1 MNSKNNTIVDLYGL
15 STEANYCTCVDDC
28 RHSHAPTITRTRVAT
43 FSSQKL
49 AEEYVKASTLKSYKG
64 YISGERFRAIS
75 LLRYCD
81 DYEIESHDDLSV
93 PHDPVL

>member
-1 MNSKNNTIVDLYGL
+1 MVDLYGV
-15 STEANYCTCVDDC
+15 STETNYCLELECDG
-28 RHSHAPTITRTRVAT
+28 SHTPTTTRTRVAT
-43 FSSQKL
+43 FSSWKL

-64 YISGERFRAIS
+64 YISGERFKAIS
-75 LLRYCD
+75 LLRCYD